1 MKHVGKYVH
10 LWVKLT
16 ANSFLVS
23 LTSRLSAILF
33 LMGKLFRFIFFG
45 VFLIVLFSKTEG
57 IADYT
62 LMQGLFFFLTFNLI
76 DTATQL
82 FFREVY
88 RFRQLVVSGD
98 FDLVLIKPMSPLF
111 RALVG
116 GADPLDLLMLIPYV
130 WALIYVG
137 SKIGQVT
144 LVHMSAYMLLL
155 VNGFVIAS
163 GFHILVLALAIVTT
177 EIDHAVMIYRD
188 ITSMGRVPVDIY
200 REPLRSI
207 ITFGIPVGVMMTFP
221 AKALFGLLSPGVIA
235 LSLFIGGVF
244 LFISVRMWKYALT
257 KYASASS

>member
-1 MKHVGKYVH
+1 MGKYVH

-16 ANSFLVS
+16 VNSFLVS

-33 LMGKLFRFIFFG
+33 LIGKLLRFIFFG
-45 VFLIVLFSKTEG
+45 VFLVVLFSKTQG

-144 LVHMSAYMLLL
+144 LVHMSAYVLLL
-155 VNGFVIAS
+155 VNGFVIAT

-221 AKALFGLLSPGVIA
+221 AKALFGLLSPSLIVI
-235 LSLFIGGVF
+235 SLLVGG
-244 LFISVRMWKYALT
+244 LFFFFSVRMWRYALT